1 MAYDETYR
9 HLFLARITGERGV
22 SEDIDYAYIVASKIV
37 DREMACAD
45 DHWNDEMGTRPDSEW
60 HTGFH
65 QDAGVVEFSGRPY
78 LPDREGWVRAY
89 LEAEAEVIELR
100 ARGHA
105 RARAILDLPYEMAF
119 TCDDCRLWAFVGH
132 RDAKDSFSEEERH
145 GPLLSVRSCDKDAV
159 RKVHGKPFDHNGAM
173 DREPIIYEQE
183 VSGQDLRR
191 SPNRAYLDKYNVRRR
206 AQNAARKEAQRAAT
220 TEEHRG

>member
-1 MAYDETYR
+1 
-9 HLFLARITGERGV
+9 V
-22 SEDIDYAYIVASKIV
+22 EDIDYAYIVASKIV

-65 QDAGVVEFSGRPY
+65 QDAGVVEFCGRPY
-78 LPDREGWVRAY
+78 QPDRDKWVRAY
-89 LEAEAEVIELR
+89 LEAEGEVIELR
-100 ARGHA
+100 ASGHA

-159 RKVHGKPFDHNGAM
+159 HRVHGKPFDPYGAVE
-173 DREPIIYEQE
+173 REPIIYEAE

-191 SPNRAYLDKYNVRRR
+191 SPNRAYLDKYNERRR

>member
-1 MAYDETYR
+1 MN
-9 HLFLARITGERGV
+9 
-22 SEDIDYAYIVASKIV
+22 DIDYAYIVASKIV

-45 DHWNDEMGTRPDSEW
+45 DHWNDEMETRPDSSW

-65 QDAGVVEFSGRPY
+65 QEACVVEFSGRPY
-78 LPDREGWVRAY
+78 LPDRDRWVRAY

-100 ARGHA
+100 ASGHA
-105 RARAILDLPYEMAF
+105 RSRAILDLPYEMAF

-132 RDAKDSFSEEERH
+132 RDAKDSFSTEERH
-145 GPLLSVRSCDKDAV
+145 GPLFAVRSCDADAV
-159 RKVHGKPFDHNGAM
+159 RKIHGKPFDPHSAM

-191 SPNRAYLDKYNVRRR
+191 KRKRVYLDKYNDRRR
-206 AQNAARKEAQRAAT
+206 AKYAAEKEERNAAT
-220 TEEHRG
+220 TEEY